1 MSSLHLI
8 EGWWDGVRGLAATDA
23 AAAACA
29 DGMAPGDAAVV
40 LGPRAAAKRVAALG
54 VRVAGAWSSPLG
66 MHGLWTRPLKRL
78 AAGLAAGGGAFERVV
93 AWTPGAVGAAAKLG
107 LPLDD
112 QSSGDRW
119 PSPAAAAPRAREPSR
134 VPVPGV
140 HPGTLVIG
148 VVWDPADTA
157 DALTAIYGLGIIEKA
172 RLFRGR
178 PAVMLVPPGASGL
191 NRAHRMA
198 VGVRQSTFTVE
209 APGPIPALIAA
220 SDALV
225 IPPLDRARGHH
236 ARPNLR
242 AARAWWVAAAAASGL
257 PVILGPDDPEAPNAV
272 RMTAWGRAELGR
284 ALREALIR
292 MHPEPATV

>member
-8 EGWWDGVRGLAATDA
+8 EGWWDGVRDLAATDA
-23 AAAACA
+23 AASACA
-29 DGMAPGDAAVV
+29 AGMAPGDAAVV
-40 LGPRAAAKRVAALG
+40 LGPRAAAERVAALG

-66 MHGLWTRPLKRL
+66 MHGLWTRPLRRL
-78 AAGLAAGGGAFERVV
+78 ADGLAERGSGFERVV
-93 AWTPGAVGAAAKLG
+93 AWTPGAVRAGARLG
-107 LPLDD
+107 PPLDD
-112 QSSGDRW
+112 QSAGDRW
-119 PSPAAAAPRAREPSR
+119 PVPPAFNARPLARAA
-134 VPVPGV
+134 VPGV
-140 HPGTLVIG
+140 HPGTLVVG
-148 VVWDPADTA
+148 LVWDPADAA

-178 PAVMLVPPGASGL
+178 PAAMLVPPGAAGL

-209 APGPIPALIAA
+209 APGPIPAILAA
-220 SDALV
+220 SDLLV
-225 IPPLDRARGHH
+225 IPPLDDARGHL
-236 ARPNLR
+236 ARPHLR

-257 PVILGPDDPEAPNAV
+257 PVILGPDDPEGPSAV

-292 MHPEPATV
+292 MHPETATV